1 MMLFQKSGGDSK
13 TRSND
18 SESKIKRRVSK
29 NLNSSVR
36 RSSQMKAEKLH
47 ERYLKK
53 QQNSI
58 PSSDDVPSIV
68 NIFTHRSLRS
78 LTLEY
83 YRQNPMGPTGRK
95 QGIIFI
101 QTSCDCP
108 DRFMSDGLSASRP
121 QRHRKN
127 CPNAIQNNKNDQDN
141 LKLNSIDHNNNNLFQ
156 SSIRSKQSEKSMMTQ
171 VTDISQSESIK
182 TQLSNLKHG
191 PENNPPCKSCDGQ
204 RQKLNSQLEELELDL
219 IDLEEGGEKVGSDQD
234 QVFDDDKTKIRHSL
248 EIPKIVHNQKIIKPR
263 TSLKNSTSVPEVI
276 LSTQSTEETLI
287 DDFEE
292 MDLSRFDEFKD
303 SIFGMSLSPPKP
315 VHSVHQKSRSTPVQ
329 PLQRVLETSF
339 DGIEVDEEFYSRRN
353 QKSRYDSQSVK
364 VTIFE

>member
-1 MMLFQKSGGDSK
+1 MLFQKSGGDSK

-108 DRFMSDGLSASRP
+108 DKFMSDGLSASRP
-121 QRHRKN
+121 QRHRKD
-127 CPNAIQNNKNDQDN
+127 CPNAQIQNKNN
-141 LKLNSIDHNNNNLFQ
+141 RIDNNNTVLN
-156 SSIRSKQSEKSMMTQ
+156 
-171 VTDISQSESIK
+171 
-182 TQLSNLKHG
+182 NGLKV
-191 PENNPPCKSCDGQ
+191 N
-204 RQKLNSQLEELELDL
+204 
-219 IDLEEGGEKVGSDQD
+219 I
-234 QVFDDDKTKIRHSL
+234 T
-248 EIPKIVHNQKIIKPR
+248 
-263 TSLKNSTSVPEVI
+263 
-276 LSTQSTEETLI
+276 
-287 DDFEE
+287 
-292 MDLSRFDEFKD
+292 
-303 SIFGMSLSPPKP
+303 
-315 VHSVHQKSRSTPVQ
+315 
-329 PLQRVLETSF
+329 
-339 DGIEVDEEFYSRRN
+339 
-353 QKSRYDSQSVK
+353 
-364 VTIFE
+364 